1 MSDAVISD
9 VEALNDRLALE
20 HPIDDYYDRSAWPIR
35 FIERRR
41 LEIVRRMI
49 GPSRGL
55 AIAEVG
61 SGGGHVLRMFPDA
74 RLTAID
80 VSGVFLETAKKNLR
94 GYDVRFLKGE
104 LGALSLPAASFD
116 RVICTETLEHT
127 VDPGAVLA
135 EIRSVVRPGGV
146 AVITVP
152 NDRLIRR
159 MKDAVRRTPARLGLA
174 RRVSW
179 GGDEYH
185 LHVWSPAELEALL
198 APHFQVL
205 ERAAAP
211 FDRVP
216 IRACFKCSPR

>member
-1 MSDAVISD
+1 MSTD
-9 VEALNDRLALE
+9 VEALNDRLATE
-20 HPIDDYYDRSAWPIR
+20 HPIDDYYERSMWPIR

-41 LEIVRRMI
+41 LEIIRTMI
-49 GPSRGL
+49 GHSRGL
-55 AIAEVG
+55 DIAEVG

-127 VDPGAVLA
+127 VDPVAVLA
-135 EIRSVVRPGGV
+135 EIRRVVRPGGV